1 MLDNLK
7 NYTIIGLLIALPFAT
22 IGGYIKGKRVGANE
36 LEQHYKQLE
45 QANTVYW
52 QSVVNKLNE
61 SANQARLN
69 NELRFKGLSNEF
81 LQISNDLRLC
91 QYNNNQ
97 LRLIKT
103 AANLPITTRTKMDSG
118 ANARILA
125 NDESREFTCQDSGLT
140 LIKWGELYF
149 QCKDKLDYFQ
159 TMWSNQPH

>member
-1 MLDNLK
+1 MLDGLK
-7 NYTIIGLLIALPFAT
+7 NWAIIGLLIALPLAT
-22 IGGYIKGKRVGANE
+22 TASYIKGRATGANE
-36 LEQHYKQLE
+36 IKQYYEKAE
-45 QANTVYW
+45 QANTIYW

-69 NELRFKGLSNEF
+69 NELRFKGLNDEFVQASN
-81 LQISNDLRLC
+81 NLRLC

-103 AANLPITTRTKMDSG
+103 AANLPITTRAKMDSG

-159 TMWSNQPH
+159 TMWSNQHH